1 MNVAEFVWSRLQEWG
16 MKRIY
21 GYPGDGAGGL
31 DVALQGCID
40 RGEIEY
46 VQVRHEEM
54 AGFMASAHSKF
65 TGEVGYCYATSG
77 PGATHLL
84 TGLYDAKFDN
94 ASVVAIVGQ
103 TSMSA
108 IGSGYQQE
116 LDANVVFKD
125 VSEFVCEGRTP
136 AQVRTAVDQAVRIA
150 QFRRG
155 VSVVSLPK
163 DLQELKYE
171 GPPMKHGF
179 THTGVGFPA
188 EAKVPDEVGLRQ
200 AAEVLNSGKKV
211 AMLVGA
217 GALGCED
224 ELTAVAD
231 RLGAG
236 CAKAL
241 LGKCALPDDLPWVTG
256 QIGLLGTKPSWD
268 LMQGCDTLLMIGSNF
283 PWTEFLPKEGT
294 ARGVQIDLKGE
305 HLSLRYPMEV
315 NLVGHSKPTLKAL
328 LPLLKQNSEIG
339 WRKSIAGG
347 LDDWWKLVESR
358 AMTSADPVNPQ
369 RIFTELSKQLPD
381 NVIMTADSGSVADW
395 YARDIKVRRGMMG
408 SLSGGLA
415 SLGAA
420 TPYAIAAKMAYPDR
434 PVIGFIGDGA
444 FQMNGMSEM
453 ITVSK
458 YWKKWSDPRFV
469 MMVLNNR
476 DLNQVTWEER
486 VESGSGKTESTQS
499 IPDVRYSKYAELLGL
514 HGIFVNDP
522 EKLADAWREA
532 LSCGKPCILEVYA
545 DANVPPLAPH
555 ITFAEAKNFMTS
567 MVTEPEL
574 GSVIKNTVKEVM
586 AGVFHR

>member
-54 AGFMASAHSKF
+54 AAFMASAHSKF

-103 TSMSA
+103 TNMSA

-125 VSEFVCEGRTP
+125 VSEFVCEGRMP
-136 AQVRTAVDQAVRIA
+136 AQVRTAIDQAVRIA
-150 QFRRG
+150 HFRRG

-163 DLQELKYE
+163 DLQEVKYE
-171 GPPMKHGF
+171 GPQMKHGF

-188 EAKVPDEVGLRQ
+188 EAKVPDEAGLRQ
-200 AAEVLNSGKKV
+200 AAEVLNAGKKI

-224 ELTAVAD
+224 ELMAVAD

-315 NLVGHSKPTLKAL
+315 NLVGHTKQTLKAL
-328 LPLLKQNSEIG
+328 LPLLKQNEETG
-339 WRKSIAGG
+339 WRKTIASG
-347 LDDWWKLVESR
+347 LDEWWKVIEAR

-458 YWKKWSDPRFV
+458 YWKKWSNPCFV

-532 LSCGKPCILEVYA
+532 MFCGKPCILEVYA
-545 DANVPPLAPH
+545 DANVPPLSPH
-555 ITFAEAKNFMTS
+555 ITLAEAKNFMTS

>member
-54 AGFMASAHSKF
+54 AAFMASAHSKF

-125 VSEFVCEGRTP
+125 VSEFVCEGRMP
-136 AQVRTAVDQAVRIA
+136 AQVRTAIDQAVRIA
-150 QFRRG
+150 HFRRG

-163 DLQELKYE
+163 DLQEVKYE
-171 GPPMKHGF
+171 GPQMKHGF
-179 THTGVGFPA
+179 NHSGVGFPA
-188 EAKVPDEVGLRQ
+188 EARVPDEAGLRQ
-200 AAEVLNSGKKV
+200 AAEVLNAGKKV

-224 ELTAVAD
+224 ELMAVAD

-315 NLVGHSKPTLKAL
+315 NLVGHTRQTLKAL
-328 LPLLKQNSEIG
+328 LPLLKQNEETG
-339 WRKSIAGG
+339 WRKTIASG
-347 LDDWWKLVESR
+347 LDDWWKVVEAR

-381 NVIMTADSGSVADW
+381 NVVMTADSGSVADW

-458 YWKKWSDPRFV
+458 YWKKWSNPCFV

-514 HGIFVNDP
+514 HGIFVDDP

-567 MVTEPEL
+567 MATEPEL
-574 GSVIKNTVKEVM
+574 GSVIKNTVKEVV